1 MLADDSELP
10 LVVYD
15 IPYRTGVTIDRCTLL
30 ALAAHPKIAA
40 VKDCGGD
47 LGKTLATLS
56 DGRLSVLAGEDLQF
70 FSHLALGASGAICAS
85 AHLRTSHFVRLMRVM
100 AEGHLVQARA
110 IWNELIPMIE
120 MLFAEPNPAPVKA
133 ALAAAGWVT
142 NELRL
147 PMQPASTLLAQ
158 RLASVAVE

>member
-1 MLADDSELP
+1 M
-10 LVVYD
+10 
-15 IPYRTGVTIDRCTLL
+15 
-30 ALAAHPKIAA
+30 
-40 VKDCGGD
+40 
-47 LGKTLATLS
+47 
-56 DGRLSVLAGEDLQF
+56 
-70 FSHLALGASGAICAS
+70 ALGASGAICAS

-147 PMQPASTLLAQ
+147 PMQPASALLAQ
-158 RLASVAVE
+158 RLASVAVEGFGRCVPSSAGSCAKECILGRRQHPLVHHPDPLVACQERSVNPRDPTNSDRRSAFVPTARIVVFRHH